1 MTTKQ
6 KRHLKS
12 SFACDC
18 FILHRSY
25 SISFNLSNVGEIFW
39 SCIRKLRKRKRKFCV
54 VFTYS
59 RKKAHEIRK
68 FCVTVV
74 QRLLRNLQECD
85 ARAALLFCYYF
96 FTGSCCLRRRRW
108 FSSLMLWSRN
118 SATMVMWRHTSS
130 LYRFNFKETG
140 LIFRTSC
147 LMGINWSIFYS
158 EHSLQKLADPCHMFP
173 QNALIP
179 WLVGSQLSL
188 ICHFHTSF
196 KTFPRPITYIEE
208 QGWCTGESTWSP
220 PTIVAQVQIL
230 VSTPHV
236 GWVCCWCSPLLR
248 EVILHVLQFSPPLK
262 NHHFQILI
270 QPGNQV
276 DEEPLSRC
284 ATSKLLFIYI
294 LIYWKVSM
302 FWRLFWLII
311 SWTLTFMKLLGSRP
325 GTNESFE

>member
-1 MTTKQ
+1 M
-6 KRHLKS
+6 
-12 SFACDC
+12 
-18 FILHRSY
+18 
-25 SISFNLSNVGEIFW
+25 
-39 SCIRKLRKRKRKFCV
+39 
-54 VFTYS
+54 FTYS

-68 FCVTVV
+68 FFVTVV

-96 FTGSCCLRRRRW
+96 FTGSNCCLRPRRW

-147 LMGINWSIFYS
+147 LMGINWSIFHS

-196 KTFPRPITYIEE
+196 KTFPGPITYIEE

-220 PTIVAQVQIL
+220 PTIVAQVQIM